1 MTRTLHPLALMV
13 SFSLVAQTTPQ
24 APAAQAPASDAG
36 TVHLT
41 LQDAIQTA
49 IKNNLQVGIA
59 QETKNLAKGQLL
71 VAEGTYDW
79 NLTAS
84 VSTQGTQGHSS
95 GIQKTYTT
103 SGLVLVPYE
112 AENNSWNRQASIGTT
127 KAFTWGGNFS
137 LNYNPSYFNS
147 FNAIT
152 PQGSATSSSYLT
164 DTPYNGSFNATYT
177 QHLLNGFG
185 KASRANL
192 IVARNGSKAA
202 DYQFHQSVVQLV
214 ATIESDYWNVVYARE
229 NLSNIQEALK
239 LAQKQLNENQI
250 RVQVGT
256 LAPIEVTQAEAQ
268 VALQEQNIIT
278 AEAALANA
286 KDALIRALY
295 PLEGRPAAIE
305 ATDEPTVQPIAIDEV
320 SAEQMAVD
328 TRPEMKSALL
338 NLDSQKILA
347 DAARNRTL
355 PSLDLSVG
363 YIGSASNADRLA
375 PVNSDLTGLKYP
387 GYNIGLTF
395 AYPILNRAARGQRMQ
410 ADANFRSSQLSLRD
424 EELQVRL
431 DVRQAYR
438 NLEAFSRGVAA
449 AEKTRQ
455 YQEQALDAE
464 QKKFD
469 NGMSTNFLV
478 LQQQT
483 ALTNARTAEIQAKIN
498 YATGVTALEKAMG
511 HLLEARNLKI
521 Q

>member
-1 MTRTLHPLALMV
+1 MTRSLHPLALLV
-13 SFSLVAQTTPQ
+13 PFSLVAQT
-24 APAAQAPASDAG
+24 APAPAPADAS

-59 QETKNLAKGQLL
+59 QETRNLAKGQLL
-71 VAEGTYDW
+71 TAEGAYDW
-79 NLTAS
+79 NLTGS
-84 VSTQGTQGHSS
+84 VSTQGTKGHSE
-95 GIQKTYTT
+95 GIQKTYTPT
-103 SGLVLVPYE
+103 GVVLVPYE
-112 AENNSWNRQASIGTT
+112 ADNTSWNRQITIGTA

-137 LNYNPSYFNS
+137 LNYNPTYFNS
-147 FNAIT
+147 YNAIT
-152 PQGSATSSSYLT
+152 AAGSPTSSSYST
-164 DTPYNGSFNATYT
+164 NTPYNGSFSATYT

-185 KASRANL
+185 KATRANL
-192 IVARNGSKAA
+192 IVARNGSKSA
-202 DYQFHQSVVQLV
+202 DYQFQQSVIQLV
-214 ATIESDYWNVVYARE
+214 ATIETDYWNVVYAKE
-229 NLSNIQEALK
+229 NLANIQEALK
-239 LAQKQLNENQI
+239 LAQKQLDENKI

-256 LAPIEVTQAEAQ
+256 LAPIEITQAEAQ

-295 PLEGRPAAIE
+295 PLESRPAAIE
-305 ATDEPTVQPIAIDEV
+305 ATDEPVVQPLSIDED
-320 SAEQMAVD
+320 SAEKMAVE
-328 TRPEMKSALL
+328 TRPEMKAAQLTL
-338 NLDSQKILA
+338 ESQQVLA
-347 DAARNRTL
+347 EAARNRTM
-355 PSLDLSVG
+355 PTLDLSVG
-363 YIGSASNADRLA
+363 YIGSASNADKLA
-375 PVNSDLTGLKYP
+375 PVNTDLTGFKYP

-410 ADANFRSSQLSLRD
+410 ADANLRSSELGLRD

-464 QKKFD
+464 QKKFE

>member
-1 MTRTLHPLALMV
+1 MTRSLHPLALLIP
-13 SFSLVAQTTPQ
+13 FSLVAQT
-24 APAAQAPASDAG
+24 APAPQDPG
-36 TVHLT
+36 TVSLS

-59 QETKNLAKGQLL
+59 EETRHVAQGQLL
-71 VAEGTYDW
+71 VAKGTYDW
-79 NLTAS
+79 MLTGSASTAGTQDHFIGTFGPTKTPYESDSTSWSRSAS
-84 VSTQGTQGHSS
+84 VG
-95 GIQKTYTT
+95 
-103 SGLVLVPYE
+103 
-112 AENNSWNRQASIGTT
+112 AS

-137 LNYNPSYFNS
+137 LDYNPTYANS
-147 FNAIT
+147 F
-152 PQGSATSSSYLT
+152 SATTLSGTPLPSSYST
-164 DTPYNGSFNATYT
+164 STPYDGQFSATYS
-177 QHLLNGFG
+177 QHLLSGFG
-185 KASRANL
+185 TTASSANL

-202 DYQFHQSVVQLV
+202 DYQFQQSVIQLV
-214 ATIESDYWNVVYARE
+214 ATIETDYWGVVYAKE
-229 NLSNIQEALK
+229 NLANIQEALK
-239 LAQKQLNENQI
+239 LAQKQLDENKI

-268 VALQEQNIIT
+268 VAQQEQNIIT

-295 PLEGRPAAIE
+295 PLEERPAGIE
-305 ATDEPTVQPIAIDEV
+305 ATDEPTVKPLPLDET
-320 SAEQMAVD
+320 SAEQMAVE
-328 TRPEMKSALL
+328 TRPEMKTAQLT
-338 NLDSQKILA
+338 LDSQRVLSQ
-347 DAARNRTL
+347 AARNRTL
-355 PSLDLSVG
+355 PQLDLSVG
-363 YIGSASNADRLA
+363 YIGNAGNADHLS

-395 AYPILNRAARGQRMQ
+395 AYPILNRAAKGQQMQ
-410 ADANFRSSQLSLRD
+410 ANANLRASELSLRD
-424 EELQVRL
+424 EEIQVRL

-464 QKKFD
+464 QKKFE

-498 YATGVTALEKAMG
+498 YANGVTALEKAMG